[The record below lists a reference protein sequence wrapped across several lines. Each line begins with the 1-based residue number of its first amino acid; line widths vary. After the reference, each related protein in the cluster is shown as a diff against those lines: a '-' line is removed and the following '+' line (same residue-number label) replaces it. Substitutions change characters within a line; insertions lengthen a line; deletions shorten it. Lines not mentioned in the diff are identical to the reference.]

1 MQIPGGDRLGLWPA
15 KHLQGGRDNSKHSED
30 AKRASPGESTGLADT
45 GAERIG
51 RRRRV
56 FRYKSL
62 RFFTRK
68 HEKPSSDL
76 CVRTSL
82 R

>member
-30 AKRASPGESTGLADT
+30 AKRASPGESTGLAGT
-45 GAERIG
+45 GAGRIG

-62 RFFTRK
+62 RFFANK
-68 HEKPSSDL
+68 HERTSSEL

-82 R
+82 L